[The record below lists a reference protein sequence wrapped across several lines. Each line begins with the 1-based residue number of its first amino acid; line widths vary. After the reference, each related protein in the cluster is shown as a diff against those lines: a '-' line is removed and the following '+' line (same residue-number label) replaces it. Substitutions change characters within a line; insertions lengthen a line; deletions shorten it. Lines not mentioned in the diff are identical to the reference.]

1 MAKKRNKNQSSNSKY
16 TRDLIST
23 MIMVVA
29 IYIVVQILIS
39 AGIVSSLMQ
48 GLLVPMCTYSIV
60 AIGLNLCI
68 GYLGELSIGHA
79 GFMCVGA
86 FSSASLTKFCRVASA
101 IQSYCL

>member
-48 GLLVPMCTYSIV
+48 GLLVPMCQYH
-60 AIGLNLCI
+60 GGKCH
-68 GYLGELSIGHA
+68 E
-79 GFMCVGA
+79 M
-86 FSSASLTKFCRVASA
+86 FSCKKN
-101 IQSYCL
+101 